1 MRKNIMDRIGR
12 EWLFFDGGTGSIL
25 QEKGLQPGELPE
37 TWNLLHP
44 DRILDLHRGYL
55 EAGADIYNTNTF
67 GANRLKFP
75 ENLDEIV
82 TAAVK
87 LAKEAR
93 TQAGRDEDAY
103 VALDIGPTGK
113 LLAPMGDLSFDDAV
127 DIFGEVVRIGAR
139 EGADLVL
146 IETMNDSYEAKAAV
160 LAAKENCDLPVF
172 ITCVFDGSGKM
183 LTGGTP
189 ESMVAILEGLGVDA
203 LGVNCSLGPV
213 QMIPI
218 VERLVKAAHVPVLVN
233 PNAGLPKSVD
243 GRTVY
248 DVGPEE
254 FAGYMKQIAELGAA
268 AVGGCCGTTPDY
280 IRAEI
285 AAVRPLP
292 LLPPQG
298 REQTVIASFSR
309 TVEIGRAARPV
320 IIGERINPTG
330 KKRFKQALVDHDIDY
345 IVDQGLQQEDA
356 GADVLDVNVGTPEI
370 NEVELL
376 DEVVCRLQ
384 SVLALPLQID
394 TSNPEAMERAL
405 RHYNGK
411 ALINSV
417 NGKQEVMAEVFPL
430 VKKYGGVV
438 VALALDEGGIPD
450 NADDRIRIAEKIY
463 ATAAEYGIRREDI
476 VIDGL
481 CMTVSSDP
489 RSALVT
495 LETIRR
501 IRDELGGS
509 SILGVSNISFGL
521 PARELINAYFFEM
534 ALQNGLS
541 CAIINPNNQAMM
553 QAYRAFCALTNQDE
567 NFQSFISAYA
577 GYKSPDKQVSDALTA
592 YKTRVLNALGVSA
605 GDLQATGRPLGGSG
619 GNAGTAGAGTGA
631 AGAGGAGFGA
641 GGAGLSSGNASGAG
655 TGTGSA
661 GAGFGAGANA
671 GAFGSGSAAGADD
684 GRGPGALAGKS
695 RLVEAIER
703 GMAKPAAEATREALL
718 TRNALDIINQD
729 LVPALDVVGQGF
741 EKGTVFLPQLLM
753 AAEAAKAAFAVVK
766 ESMAGSAQESKGR
779 VILATVKGDI
789 HDIGKN
795 IVKVLLE
802 NYGYDVI
809 DLGKDV
815 PPETIVET
823 ALRENIRLV
832 GLSALMTTTVVNME
846 ETIRQLHEQK
856 PDCRIVVGG
865 AVMTQDY
872 ADKIGAD
879 CYGRDAMTTVRYADE
894 LAEKGEL

>member
-189 ESMVAILEGLGVDA
+189 ESVVAMLEGLGVDA
-203 LGVNCSLGPV
+203 LGVNCSLGPA

-233 PNAGLPKSVD
+233 PNAGLPKSID
-243 GRTVY
+243 GKTVY

-298 REQTVIASFSR
+298 TKQTVIASFSR

-370 NEVELL
+370 DEVALL

-605 GDLQATGRPLGGSG
+605 GDLQATGRPLSGNADAAGSG
-619 GNAGTAGAGTGA
+619 AT
-631 AGAGGAGFGA
+631 
-641 GGAGLSSGNASGAG
+641 GLSSGNVSGA
-655 TGTGSA
+655 
-661 GAGFGAGANA
+661 GAGANA
-671 GAFGSGSAAGADD
+671 GSSGSGRAAGADD

-703 GMAKPAAEATREALL
+703 GMAKPAADATREALL
-718 TRNALDIINQD
+718 TRNALDIINED

-823 ALRENIRLV
+823 ALRENIHLV

-846 ETIRQLHEQK
+846 ETIRQLHAQK

-894 LAEKGEL
+894 LAEKGIL